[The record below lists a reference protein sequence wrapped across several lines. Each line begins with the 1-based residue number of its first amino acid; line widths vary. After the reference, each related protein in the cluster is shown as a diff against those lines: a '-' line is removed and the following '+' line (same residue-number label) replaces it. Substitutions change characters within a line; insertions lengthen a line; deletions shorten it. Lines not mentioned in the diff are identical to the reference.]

1 MTFNLDILARVDAAL
16 GEALETAKT
25 VQALI
30 GDFDAKSAKL
40 ALGSLPEHAR
50 PPPAEP
56 DAAQA
61 EAQMDGL
68 VARSGA
74 G

>member
-1 MTFNLDILARVDAAL
+1 MHLVDAEFMHAGGSYMTFNLDILARVDAAL

-50 PPPAEP
+50 PPPA
-56 DAAQA
+56 ACLAI
-61 EAQMDGL
+61 
-68 VARSGA
+68 
-74 G
+74 